1 MYATFSLYSFT
12 VRREARLR
20 GCHSERSE
28 GSPYLK
34 SPSGWETAGMLCCAQ
49 HDSMRAHRRADE
61 VPVIGQ
67 KDPCR
72 KKESLGLSALAHDL
86 GENRK
91 FGRA

>member
-1 MYATFSLYSFT
+1 
-12 VRREARLR
+12 
-20 GCHSERSE
+20 
-28 GSPYLK
+28 
-34 SPSGWETAGMLCCAQ
+34 MLCCAQ